1 MSPDPTALRTAR
13 EETIDD
19 LCRRFA
25 ADQLSLGELER
36 RLEKARGART
46 RSDLR
51 ALVQDLPPARPTA
64 TTASHEPGWRPP
76 RSAAPPAH
84 RPRNSAQRPSAD
96 GVPKAASASWRT
108 DGTTPAVRTSS
119 HLAFAVMGGASRTGR
134 WAPPSSMTAVAIMG
148 GVELDFRGAV
158 FSGETIEIYCFAFWG
173 AVEIIVPPGVH
184 VDTNGL
190 ALLGGFDQSAEL
202 DSEPVPGAPTIR
214 INGLALMG
222 AVAVEVKDHE

>member
-1 MSPDPTALRTAR
+1 MTPEPTTLRAAR
-13 EETIDD
+13 EDTIDD
-19 LCRRFA
+19 LCRHFA

-51 ALVQDLPPARPTA
+51 SLVEDLRPAPPTVTSSA
-64 TTASHEPGWRPP
+64 TRSGWRP
-76 RSAAPPAH
+76 RAAT
-84 RPRNSAQRPSAD
+84 PSARRAHHAAERPPTD
-96 GVPKAASASWRT
+96 GVPEAATAAWHPEETR
-108 DGTTPAVRTSS
+108 PAVRPSS

-134 WAPPSSMTAVAIMG
+134 WTPPSSMTAVAIMG
-148 GVELDFRGAV
+148 GVELDFRGAI
-158 FSGETIEIYCFAFWG
+158 FSGETIEVNCFAFWG
-173 AVEIIVPPGVH
+173 AVEIVVPPGVH

-190 ALLGGFDQSAEL
+190 ALLGGFDHSAGL
-202 DSEPVPGAPTIR
+202 DTRPARGAPTVR

>member
-1 MSPDPTALRTAR
+1 MSPDPTTLRAAR
-13 EETIDD
+13 EDTIDT
-19 LCRRFA
+19 LCRHFA

-36 RLEKARGART
+36 RLERARGART

-51 ALVQDLPPARPTA
+51 TLVEDLESARPTA
-64 TTASHEPGWRPP
+64 PA
-76 RSAAPPAH
+76 AAPMAGRSGPQPATPPAR
-84 RPRNSAQRPSAD
+84 RPARTAPQRSTD
-96 GVPKAASASWRT
+96 GVPEAAPGAWNA
-108 DGTTPAVRTSS
+108 DATTPTVPPSS

-148 GVELDFRGAV
+148 GVELDFRGAM
-158 FSGETIEIYCFAFWG
+158 FAGETIEINCFAFWG
-173 AVEIIVPPGVH
+173 AVEIVVPPGVH

-190 ALLGGFDQSAEL
+190 ALLGGFDQSAGL
-202 DSEPVPGAPTIR
+202 DTDPAPGAPTIR